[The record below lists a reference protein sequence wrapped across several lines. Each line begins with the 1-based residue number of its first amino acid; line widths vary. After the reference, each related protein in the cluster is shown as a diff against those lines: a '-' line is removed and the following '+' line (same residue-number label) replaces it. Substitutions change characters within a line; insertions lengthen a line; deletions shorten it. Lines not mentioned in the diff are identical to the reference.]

1 MGFTLDK
8 VIPWGRSFEEYT
20 RMFDMNDGD
29 LMVQILDCGGG
40 PASFNSGMNKR
51 GYVVISIDPIY
62 QFNEEQIERRIKE
75 TYDTVLGQLYKNR
88 EDYVWNTIKS
98 VEELGKI
105 RMSAMR
111 EFLADYKEG
120 KREGRYLA
128 HSLPILPFEDHR
140 FDLAL
145 CTHFLFLYSAQL
157 SLEFHKK
164 AIAEMCRVANEV
176 RIFPLLDLGGVPS
189 PYVDEITAELQ
200 CSGYEV
206 EVQKVQYEFQRGG
219 NQMMRIKQ
227 K

>member
-1 MGFTLDK
+1 MILFW
-8 VIPWGRSFEEYT
+8 VSYT
-20 RMFDMNDGD
+20 RTEKT
-29 LMVQILDCGGG
+29 I
-40 PASFNSGMNKR
+40 
-51 GYVVISIDPIY
+51 
-62 QFNEEQIERRIKE
+62 
-75 TYDTVLGQLYKNR
+75 
-88 EDYVWNTIKS
+88 WNTIKS

-176 RIFPLLDLGGVPS
+176 RIFPLLDMGGVPS

-206 EVQKVQYEFQRGG
+206 EVKKVQYEFQRGG